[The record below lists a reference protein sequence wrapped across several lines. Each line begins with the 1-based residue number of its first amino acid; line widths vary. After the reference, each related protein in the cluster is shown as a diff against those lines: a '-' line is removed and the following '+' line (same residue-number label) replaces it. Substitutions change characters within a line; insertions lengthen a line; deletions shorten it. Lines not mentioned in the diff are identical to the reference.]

1 MDIDIKDANENELLA
16 YQIAL
21 MHAMNYCQ
29 DQLLRIKTKLDKIE
43 KENKNVKWRRTVK
56 KNW

>member
-1 MDIDIKDANENELLA
+1 MNIDIKDADENELKC

-43 KENKNVKWRRTVK
+43 KENKNVK
-56 KNW
+56 